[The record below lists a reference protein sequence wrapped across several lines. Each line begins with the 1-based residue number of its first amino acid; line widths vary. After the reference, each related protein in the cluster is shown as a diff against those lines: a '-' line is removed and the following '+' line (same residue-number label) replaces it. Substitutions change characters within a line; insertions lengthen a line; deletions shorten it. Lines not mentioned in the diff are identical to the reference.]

1 MKPDIS
7 FRGEKYK
14 TVRYSF
20 VIVKLALIAFYMEE
34 SERFMVLDLLFSRI
48 FIKLLGWEKH
58 VIPRH
63 FKVKFK
69 VGDS

>member
-1 MKPDIS
+1 MVKNIKRL
-7 FRGEKYK
+7 F
-14 TVRYSF
+14 
-20 VIVKLALIAFYMEE
+20 ICLVKLAVIAFYIEE

-48 FIKLLGWEKH
+48 FIKLLGWAKH

-69 VGDS
+69 VGGS